1 MAIYNDRLNSDVERF
16 FNGLESDAEEII
28 KTTPSFYL
36 ASERI
41 MNMVSS
47 KLTTECE
54 GYIYDL
60 YFMLAD
66 KIKAEKY
73 FQDPTHL
80 NAFYRLN
87 LKEELNEKYHFEINS
102 VNAYKNGIN
111 FKEIN
116 RLYTSVG
123 AAAGTFAVGGI
134 LKYAISGV
142 VTIPFTVLIA
152 GAAAAAFTTY
162 CKVVPEKNDKEFLAA
177 VKAFLM
183 DLKKEIVSW
192 LNDIED
198 YFNNRVKSLY
208 FQDQKD

>member
-1 MAIYNDRLNSDVERF
+1 MATYNEKLNQNIDVF
-16 FNGLESDAEEII
+16 FKKLEDNAQEII
-28 KTTPSFYL
+28 KTTPTFNL

-60 YFMLAD
+60 YFILAD
-66 KIKAEKY
+66 KIKKEKY
-73 FQDPTHL
+73 FQDPVHL

-87 LKEELNEKYHFEINS
+87 LKEDINDKYHFEINS
-102 VNAYKNGIN
+102 VNAYKKGIH

-116 RLYTSVG
+116 KLYTSVG

-152 GAAAAAFTTY
+152 GAATAAFTTY
-162 CKVVPEKNDKEFLAA
+162 CEVVPKKNE
-177 VKAFLM
+177 KAFLEAVRAFLTN
-183 DLKKEIVSW
+183 LKKEIINW

-198 YFNNRVKSLY
+198 YFNNRVKSIH
-208 FQDQKD
+208 FND